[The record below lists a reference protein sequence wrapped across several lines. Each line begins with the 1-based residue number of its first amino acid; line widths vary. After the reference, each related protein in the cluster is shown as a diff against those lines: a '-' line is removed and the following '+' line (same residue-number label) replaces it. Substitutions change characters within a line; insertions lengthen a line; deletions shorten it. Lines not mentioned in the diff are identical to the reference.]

1 MSNNA
6 TKLNLEIANME
17 DERRK
22 LEQEAQS
29 SNSQYIIATLGAI
42 IGLILLLATNI
53 WWLGLILFLAGTLAV
68 FTQGAKKRSA
78 QKKIDMINETI
89 VSLTSVFRL
98 W

>member
-29 SNSQYIIATLGAI
+29 SNSQ
-42 IGLILLLATNI
+42 
-53 WWLGLILFLAGTLAV
+53 
-68 FTQGAKKRSA
+68 
-78 QKKIDMINETI
+78 
-89 VSLTSVFRL
+89 
-98 W
+98 